1 MLSSLARPLDAF
13 GRPAGYRLEIG
24 GDFSGGIGYTWGMDG
39 KLASLALTN
48 AAGRTLSVSLARAY
62 GRPAGW
68 TISDSEGELFFRSL
82 VRAPRRPDLVTS
94 CRAAGPSRWVET
106 FSYAYDA
113 LGRPVSRNADSFAYN
128 ARGEVTNAAVSS
140 FPASYAYDPIGNRTA
155 ASDLYG
161 AGTYSAN
168 AVNQYVSVGAS
179 SPSYDADGNLLS
191 WGLTT
196 YAWNAAGRLASVAW
210 HSGGLGDLGGG
221 GLGGGVLGGG
231 GGSPTRFSRFRNEYD
246 GRGRRTRRIL
256 EKSVDGGATWTLS
269 ETREFLYDDWNLI
282 HETRADAESG
292 DTTEIEYY
300 WGPDLSDTLLGA
312 GGVGGLVAV
321 SVDGAWYF
329 PDYDANGN
337 VTAYRNE
344 TRGYAA
350 QYAYDAFG
358 NMVLFTGPMADFFA
372 HGFSTKY
379 YDFEP
384 DLYYYGYRFYS
395 PVLGR
400 WLSRDLIEEEV
411 LVHELSHYTLGTK
424 DVKSWG
430 VPVFSN
436 LEEILTIADFYE
448 DIFLKG
454 RSNPNIEDLL
464 VGGLRNARK
473 APKGKAK

>member
-1 MLSSLARPLDAF
+1 MQSLDIQPN
-13 GRPAGYRLEIG
+13 
-24 GDFSGGIGYTWGMDG
+24 S
-39 KLASLALTN
+39 ASAM
-48 AAGRTLSVSLARAY
+48 RT
-62 GRPAGW
+62 
-68 TISDSEGELFFRSL
+68 
-82 VRAPRRPDLVTS
+82 
-94 CRAAGPSRWVET
+94 
-106 FSYAYDA
+106 
-113 LGRPVSRNADSFAYN
+113 
-128 ARGEVTNAAVSS
+128 
-140 FPASYAYDPIGNRTA
+140 
-155 ASDLYG
+155 
-161 AGTYSAN
+161 
-168 AVNQYVSVGAS
+168 
-179 SPSYDADGNLLS
+179 
-191 WGLTT
+191 
-196 YAWNAAGRLASVAW
+196 
-210 HSGGLGDLGGG
+210 
-221 GLGGGVLGGG
+221 
-231 GGSPTRFSRFRNEYD
+231 
-246 GRGRRTRRIL
+246 
-256 EKSVDGGATWTLS
+256 
-269 ETREFLYDDWNLI
+269 
-282 HETRADAESG
+282 DAESG

-300 WGPDLSDTLLGA
+300 WGPDLSDTLQGA

-424 DVKSWG
+424 DVKPWG